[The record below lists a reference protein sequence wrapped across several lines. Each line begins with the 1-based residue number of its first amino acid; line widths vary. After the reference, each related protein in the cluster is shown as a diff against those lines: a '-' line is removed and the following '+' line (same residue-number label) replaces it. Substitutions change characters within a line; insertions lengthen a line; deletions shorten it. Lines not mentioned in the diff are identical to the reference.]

1 MRFFIGMVAIWMSLA
16 AVISHAE
23 PVSSLYQV
31 REELT
36 SQESEERDMGLQQ
49 AFVALMQRLT
59 GQADAAQA
67 PALADYQADPQA
79 LISHYDYEG
88 NTLVVNFDQQ
98 VVQAALAQTNLPV
111 WGSNRSLVLAW
122 WLIEDLNGLRLIS
135 DGQSNA
141 QKLYAAAHYA
151 GIPVRFPLGDLN
163 DQLLIG
169 SDPLRNNEKLRHSD
183 ERYTADAVLLVQQ
196 SADKEDFAANW
207 QLWLGDEL
215 QQGEASA
222 DSQDALARNVFFQ
235 VNQYLAE
242 RFAIKAGEGET
253 LNVRV
258 QGLNLER
265 FVLIERLLEP
275 FTAQLQEVN
284 QDAAQ
289 WQVRSRVE
297 QVRAQ
302 MALGQLHETAEQD
315 ADDPSGLHSSDSSAQ
330 TLYFSW

>member
-1 MRFFIGMVAIWMSLA
+1 MRFFIGMVAVWMSLA

-36 SQESEERDMGLQQ
+36 SQESEERDSGLQQ
-49 AFVALMQRLT
+49 AFMTLMQRLT
-59 GQADAAQA
+59 GQEDAAQS
-67 PALADYQADPQA
+67 PELADYQADPQA
-79 LISHYDYEG
+79 LISRYGYEG
-88 NTLVVNFDQQ
+88 NTLVVNFDPES
-98 VVQAALAQTNLPV
+98 VQAALAQTNLPV
-111 WGSNRSLVLAW
+111 WGSNRSLVLTW

-151 GIPVRFPLGDLN
+151 GIPARFPLGDLN

-169 SDPLRNNEKLRHSD
+169 SDPLYNNEKLRRSA

-196 SADKEDFAANW
+196 SADKEDFTANW

-215 QQGEASA
+215 QQGQAGA
-222 DSQDALARNVFFQ
+222 DSQATLARSVFFQ

-242 RFAIKAGEGET
+242 RFAIKASEGET
-253 LNVRV
+253 FNVRV
-258 QGLNLER
+258 QGLDLER
-265 FVLIERLLEP
+265 FVLLERLLEP
-275 FTAQLQEVN
+275 FAAQLQEVN
-284 QDAAQ
+284 QDYAQ
-289 WQVRSRVE
+289 WQVHSRVE
-297 QVRAQ
+297 QLRAQ
-302 MALGQLHETAEQD
+302 MALGQLHETAEQG
-315 ADDPSGLHSSDSSAQ
+315 AGNPSALQSFDSSAQ